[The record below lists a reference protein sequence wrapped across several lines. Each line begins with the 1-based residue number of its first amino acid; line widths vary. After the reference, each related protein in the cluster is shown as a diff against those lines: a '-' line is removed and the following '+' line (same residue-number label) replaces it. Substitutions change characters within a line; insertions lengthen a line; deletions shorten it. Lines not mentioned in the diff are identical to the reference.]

1 MTRFTLTI
9 GEQSIDF
16 TEADM
21 AAMDSALTG
30 ATNMP
35 GREIVRGGS
44 ERFVSVIRHR
54 EGDESRPSHMTHRA
68 TIQRL
73 TDLRRGPDTETDC

>member
-1 MTRFTLTI
+1 MKRFTMKI

-21 AAMDSALTG
+21 ESMDSALTG
-30 ATNMP
+30 AVNLP

-44 ERFVSVIRHR
+44 ERFVSVTQHKEGNAPGHHAEHPANRHL
-54 EGDESRPSHMTHRA
+54 
-68 TIQRL
+68 L
-73 TDLRRGPDTETDC
+73 TDLHRGPSIETDC